1 MCGTAIPWPM
11 SRLRWHTP
19 LDASIV
25 KEIMNLLELVFLFFE
40 AIVNTS
46 NRLWNFIE

>member
-1 MCGTAIPWPM
+1 MFGTAIPRAM
-11 SRLRWHTP
+11 SRLRWHSP

-25 KEIMNLLELVFLFFE
+25 KEIMNLFGLVFLFFE

-46 NRLWNFIE
+46 NRLRNFIE